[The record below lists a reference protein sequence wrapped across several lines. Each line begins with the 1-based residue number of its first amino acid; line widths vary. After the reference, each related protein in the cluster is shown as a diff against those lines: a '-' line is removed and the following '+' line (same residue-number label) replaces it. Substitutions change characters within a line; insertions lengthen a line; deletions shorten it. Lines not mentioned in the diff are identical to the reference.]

1 MRAIFVADAPEGY
14 VTMKHAIKRL
24 GVSRRAVLQR
34 VKDGKLE
41 TVHVRKGRHKGIRI
55 KVLDDQPGLFEDFH
69 E

>member
-1 MRAIFVADAPEGY
+1 
-14 VTMKHAIKRL
+14 MKHAIKRL